1 MNEQI
6 NKVSKINKKI
16 MPQKPA
22 KDNGKYGKS
31 LSIVRLSLNMTKRKL
46 IPM

>member
-22 KDNGKYGKS
+22 KDNGA
-31 LSIVRLSLNMTKRKL
+31 LPLACMLILVTKVLLKN
-46 IPM
+46 